1 MDEAAEVAASLPE
14 GVVGPEWCLQ
24 AQYFARIGD
33 RERALDCFDELREAG
48 VEPLPR
54 AEAIV
59 LARLGDLDRAFEIL
73 AQEFEAWGNVP
84 YLPSDLAFDPLRND
98 PRFDGLIAGMGLE
111 CRYYEAGHECF
122 QR

>member
-1 MDEAAEVAASLPE
+1 MAASLPE

-24 AQYFARIGD
+24 AQYLARIGD

-59 LARLGDLDRAFEIL
+59 LAWLGDLDRAFEIL
-73 AQEFEAWGNVP
+73 EQEFEAWGLVP
-84 YLPSDLAFDPLRND
+84 YLPSNPAFDPLRSD
-98 PRFDGLIAGMGLE
+98 PRFNDLLARIGLE
-111 CRYYEAGHECF
+111 CRYYEDGHETF